1 MAENSE
7 QLTAAAVAHVA
18 KLARLSP
25 SVAEIERYR
34 QQLGSILGHISK
46 LREVD
51 TKGVEP
57 MAHPLELRNR
67 LAADEPGTTL
77 TVAELLA
84 NAPARTGDFIAVP
97 KVLDEGSA

>member
-1 MAENSE
+1 MPEKSE

-18 KLARLSP
+18 KLARLNP
-25 SVAEIERYR
+25 TAEEIERYR

-46 LREVD
+46 LSEVN
-51 TKGVEP
+51 TTGVEP

-67 LAADEPGTTL
+67 LAADVPGATL
-77 TVAELLA
+77 TVAEVLA